1 MALSREQSVSG
12 PPARRRSLQQ
22 LVQSGK
28 DSRAVPRYRGIAVR
42 RLDRPPPVHI
52 ERIPPPSQM
61 TASTPSVPSIQQRV
75 LQRRKK
81 ADLSLR
87 TKLGAVV
94 AVAVLVLVL
103 GALGMFLISEYRG
116 STRLV
121 THSREVQQT
130 LAHALQRLTDA
141 ETGQRG
147 LLLTGNE
154 QFLEPY
160 RGAATDVDVALDSL
174 ADLLK
179 ESPDQLL
186 RLAELKVALHDRAG
200 SLASLIKDHRD
211 GAPVTSAELDMGKA
225 QMNRVRSLMA
235 TMTSAEAVV
244 LQHSEALT
252 RRQGNIVT
260 AVILPGSILAF
271 ALLLLIN
278 GAIRRDVA
286 QRDAAHA
293 QIEEQNTELEAQTA
307 ILADQQI
314 ELEQQLEESQ
324 VMTEEL
330 EATNEELQR
339 ITVIA
344 EEEREAAEQA
354 RDRYRVS
361 DSRFR
366 FMADAI
372 PVQVWTAASD
382 GQLDFVSEGVAQYF
396 GRSREEIIGEGWLS
410 VIHPDDISPV
420 VERWTHALATGEPY
434 EVNFR
439 LRRADGA
446 YRWHIGRASAQR
458 ADGRAIGGWFG
469 SNTDIDDQHRH
480 LEQRETLVRNLERTN
495 QELDQFAYVAS
506 HDLKAPLRGIANLSE
521 WIEED
526 MGESF
531 PAHAREKMDLLRGRV
546 RRLEGLIDGILEYSR
561 AGRTKKP
568 PTPVD
573 TAVLVQEVVDM
584 LAPPAGTVVSI
595 ASDMPTVFSERV
607 PLQQVFSNL
616 VSNAIKYA
624 GRSDIRVQVDA
635 VAQGQF
641 VQFRVTDNGPGIP
654 PQFRERIFVV
664 FQRLAARD
672 KIEGTGIG
680 LAIVKKIVE
689 GRGGRVWVES
699 PSDLASGAGTT
710 FNFTWPSVPRR
721 ES

>member
-1 MALSREQSVSG
+1 MPSV
-12 PPARRRSLQQ
+12 
-22 LVQSGK
+22 
-28 DSRAVPRYRGIAVR
+28 DSIRAA
-42 RLDRPPPVHI
+42 VHI
-52 ERIPPPSQM
+52 EGIPPPSQM

-75 LQRRKK
+75 LRRRKK

-94 AVAVLVLVL
+94 GVAILVLAL
-103 GALGMFLISEYRG
+103 GALGMFLTSKYRAG
-116 STRLV
+116 ARLV

-130 LAHALQRLTDA
+130 LARALQRLTDA

-147 LLLTGNE
+147 FLLTGSE
-154 QFLEPY
+154 EFLDPY
-160 RGAATDVDVALDSL
+160 RGAAADVDVALKSLANLLQDSPKQMLLL
-174 ADLLK
+174 ADL
-179 ESPDQLL
+179 QN
-186 RLAELKVALHDRAG
+186 ALHQRTRTL
-200 SLASLIKDHRD
+200 STVIEDHRD
-211 GAPVTSAELDMGKA
+211 GAPVTYADLNAGRA
-225 QMNRVRSLMA
+225 QMETARSLIA
-235 TMTSAEAVV
+235 TMTSAETVV
-244 LQHSEALT
+244 LLQSEALT
-252 RRQGNIVT
+252 KRQGDIVT
-260 AVILPGSILAF
+260 AVMLPGSIVAF
-271 ALLLLIN
+271 ALLLVIN
-278 GAIRRDVA
+278 GAIRRDVG

-314 ELEQQLEESQ
+314 ALEQQLEASQ

-344 EEEREAAEQA
+344 EEAREAAEQA
-354 RDRYRVS
+354 RDRYRSS

-372 PVQVWTAASD
+372 PVQVWTAAAD

-396 GRSREEIIGEGWLS
+396 GCSREEIIGDGWLS

-439 LRRADGA
+439 LRRSDGE
-446 YRWHIGRASAQR
+446 YRWHIGRAAAQR
-458 ADGRAIGGWFG
+458 ADGRAIDAWFG

-480 LEQRETLVRNLERTN
+480 LEQRETLVRSLERTN

-526 MGESF
+526 LGESF
-531 PAHAREKMDLLRGRV
+531 PTHAREKMELLRGRV

-568 PTPVD
+568 STQVD
-573 TAVLVQEVVDM
+573 TSVLVQEVIDM
-584 LAPPAGTVVSI
+584 LAPPSGTAVDI
-595 ASDMPTVFSERV
+595 APDLPIVFSERV

-616 VSNAIKYA
+616 ISNAIKYA
-624 GRSDIRVQVDA
+624 ARPDVLVKVDA
-635 VAQGQF
+635 IPQGAF
-641 VQFRVTDNGPGIP
+641 VQFRVSDNGPGIP
-654 PQFRERIFVV
+654 PQFHERIFVV

-699 PSDLASGAGTT
+699 PSDLESGAGTI
-710 FNFTWPSVPRR
+710 FNFTWPFVPGR